1 MGKQTISEL
10 HNQQRR
16 AAKLMKRIMVQIRV
30 MMDEKLQPY
39 GATVAQIRLLSA
51 IRNAPGSSGAQ
62 LARQCE
68 VTPQTVQVLIR
79 RAQGVGWVIRG
90 KDSINGRIVTTFLTP
105 GGEQLLEVADGLMKQ
120 IEARVW
126 RGVGQTAV
134 DQFNE
139 VLEKCMLNTAEN

>member
-1 MGKQTISEL
+1 MGKHTVTEL
-10 HNQQRR
+10 HNEQRR
-16 AAKLMKRIMVQIRV
+16 AAKLMKRIMVQIRF

-39 GATVAQIRLLSA
+39 GATMAQIRLLSA

-79 RAQGVGWVIRG
+79 RAQEAGWIVRG
-90 KDSINGRIVTTFLTP
+90 KDSVNGRIVTTFLTV
-105 GGEQLLEVADGLMKQ
+105 GGEQLLEVADGLMKE

-126 RGVGQTAV
+126 RGIGHTAV

-139 VLEKCMLNTAEN
+139 VLERCMLNISNR